1 MKAKTIEGMKNEMW
15 EKAFED
21 VVNDR
26 ERVIALAMHLS
37 DYNFDLEDVDGY
49 IDNGYLVYTDEEAD
63 EAVREYIEETV
74 WAFTPSFL
82 SAHTGYIDEDV
93 FKLLQEK
100 CEGAND
106 SIMSMIKDFDAFVED
121 AVACDGRGHFL
132 SGSDGIEHEVVYLSV
147 ERDGMCYKTKETY
160 YYIYRVN

>member
-37 DYNFDLEDVDGY
+37 DYNFDFEDVDGY

-82 SAHTGYIDEDV
+82 SAHTGVDKVTINQIQNTQ
-93 FKLLQEK
+93 L
-100 CEGAND
+100 D
-106 SIMSMIKDFDAFVED
+106 SPNEVLTAMIKDFDHFVED
-121 AVACDGRGHFL
+121 AVRCDGRGLFL
-132 SGSDGIEHEVVYLSV
+132 AQYDHEENYVSFSNEEGKNV
-147 ERDGMCYKTKETY
+147 TY
-160 YYIYRVN
+160 FIYRVD

>member
-1 MKAKTIEGMKNEMW
+1 MKAKTIEGMKNELW

-26 ERVIALAMHLS
+26 ERVIALAMHFGD
-37 DYNFDLEDVDGY
+37 DYNFDFEDVDGF

-82 SAHTGYIDEDV
+82 QAHTGVSTDIIRQM
-93 FKLLQEK
+93 QE
-100 CEGAND
+100 
-106 SIMSMIKDFDAFVED
+106 SMSEPNEALTAMIKDFDHFVED
-121 AVACDGRGHFL
+121 AIACDGRGHFL
-132 SGSDGIEHEVVYLSV
+132 A
-147 ERDGMCYKTKETY
+147 R
-160 YYIYRVN
+160 

>member
-1 MKAKTIEGMKNEMW
+1 MKAKTIEGMKNELW

-26 ERVIALAMHLS
+26 ERVIALAMHFGD
-37 DYNFDLEDVDGY
+37 DYNFDFEDVDGF

-82 SAHTGYIDEDV
+82 QAHTGVSTDIIRQM
-93 FKLLQEK
+93 QE
-100 CEGAND
+100 
-106 SIMSMIKDFDAFVED
+106 SMSEPNEALTAMIKDFDHFVED
-121 AVACDGRGHFL
+121 AIACDGRGHFL
-132 SGSDGIEHEVVYLSV
+132 ARYDHEENYASFSNEEGKNV
-147 ERDGMCYKTKETY
+147 TY
-160 YYIYRVN
+160 FIYRVD